1 MTAYLTRRQL
11 GILAGLI
18 GLAGCGNN
26 DPFGNSPGSP
36 GATGGSAAGR
46 ALVVGSQQY
55 YSNQIIAELYAQTLE
70 SAGFRVDRQYQIGQR
85 EIYLPELAAGRID
98 VLPEYGGNLLQHYDK
113 QTTARDAD
121 QIQAALTDVLPDGLR
136 VLSPAEATDQ
146 DTYTVTGA
154 FAKEYRLGSLADL
167 AHVDQPLKV
176 AANSEFGSRPYGP
189 AGLQATYGVSVELVP
204 VEDSGGPLTVR
215 ALTDGTVQLANI
227 YSADPAIA
235 REGLV
240 SLADPQNLIL
250 PQHITP
256 LVSRRVD
263 TAAAEAI
270 ERVNDRLTT
279 QDLIELNT
287 RSVNEQ
293 LGAAQ
298 IVSDWLARRSK

>member
-1 MTAYLTRRQL
+1 L

-85 EIYLPELAAGRID
+85 EIYLPELTAGRID

>member
-1 MTAYLTRRQL
+1 M
-11 GILAGLI
+11 
-18 GLAGCGNN
+18 
-26 DPFGNSPGSP
+26 
-36 GATGGSAAGR
+36 
-46 ALVVGSQQY
+46 
-55 YSNQIIAELYAQTLE
+55 
-70 SAGFRVDRQYQIGQR
+70 
-85 EIYLPELAAGRID
+85 
-98 VLPEYGGNLLQHYDK
+98 
-113 QTTARDAD
+113 
-121 QIQAALTDVLPDGLR
+121 
-136 VLSPAEATDQ
+136 
-146 DTYTVTGA
+146 
-154 FAKEYRLGSLADL
+154 
-167 AHVDQPLKV
+167 
-176 AANSEFGSRPYGP
+176 
-189 AGLQATYGVSVELVP
+189 GLQATYGVSVELVP

-298 IVSDWLARRSK
+298 IVSDWLARGSK